1 MRLYLIYFICIL
13 IIDTL
18 TTKLNVLERDFLS
31 TIMKKKTKDF
41 GYSGKDSQSWPEQVK
56 TSKII

>member
-31 TIMKKKTKDF
+31 TTMKKKTKDF
-41 GYSGKDSQSWPEQVK
+41 GYSGKDS
-56 TSKII
+56 